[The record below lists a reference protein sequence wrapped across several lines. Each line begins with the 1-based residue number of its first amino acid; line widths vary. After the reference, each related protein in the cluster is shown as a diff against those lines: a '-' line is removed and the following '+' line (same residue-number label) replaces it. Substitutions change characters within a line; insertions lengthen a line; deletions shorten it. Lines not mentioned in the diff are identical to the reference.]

1 MIRRARA
8 QQCTRARLLMKP
20 VSSKAEIATDQWRHQ
35 VLEVALSITS
45 VLMPVLLLVLVISRR
60 GQPFDQSLGVFI
72 ALVAMLVGLRFL
84 PRRGFQ
90 LRAALLIGVLQLAG
104 VVAVASSGLLPG
116 SGMASLVSIVLTGI
130 FFGRRTLVLAM
141 LVMPTAYVVV
151 GMLVTSGQHVIR
163 TQDAD
168 PAVLSHWLRV
178 AAVIGLLSVIL
189 GAAVDYVV
197 RQVET
202 GYRTAIA
209 SAGELRTAYDQ
220 LGMLHRR
227 LELVKEEERSA
238 LARELHDEMGQTMT
252 VLKLHMQLIFRGSG
266 APTPQQQTELLELVD
281 RLIALVRKITFGLRP
296 TLLDELG
303 LEPALTAFIDNQ
315 ARTDGGLAI
324 KLEVQGI
331 TDRLPSEIEH
341 ACFRLVQEA
350 ITNTARHASAKS
362 AAVRVRRE
370 QSRLHITVTDDG
382 VGFSSDDAA
391 KKAARGHLGIVGM
404 RERVRLLGG
413 EMTLT
418 AAASGE
424 PSGTRLEVTLPTT
437 PPTVP

>member
-1 MIRRARA
+1 
-8 QQCTRARLLMKP
+8 MKP
-20 VSSKAEIATDQWRHQ
+20 ESSNVEIATDQWRHQ

-45 VLMPVLLLVLVISRR
+45 VLMPVLLLTLVISRR
-60 GQPFDQSLGVFI
+60 GEPFDQSLGAFI
-72 ALVAMLVGLRFL
+72 GLVAMLVSLRFL
-84 PRRGFQ
+84 PRRGFR

-116 SGMASLVSIVLTGI
+116 SGMASLVAIVLTGI

-141 LVMPTAYVVV
+141 LVMPIAYIVV
-151 GMLVTSGQHVIR
+151 GVLVTSGQHVIR

-168 PAVLSHWLRV
+168 PTVLGHWLRV
-178 AAVIGLLSVIL
+178 AAVIGLLSAIL

-209 SAGELRTAYDQ
+209 SATELRTAYDQ

-227 LELVKEEERSA
+227 LELVKEEERSS
-238 LARELHDEMGQTMT
+238 LARELHDEMGQTLT

-266 APTPQQQTELLELVD
+266 SPTPHQQTELLELVD

-303 LEPALTAFIDNQ
+303 LEPALTAFIDNH

-331 TDRLPSEIEH
+331 TERLPTEIEH

-350 ITNTARHASAKS
+350 IMNTARHARAKS
-362 AAVRVRRE
+362 SIVRVRRD

-382 VGFSSDDAA
+382 IGFSADDAA
-391 KKAARGHLGIVGM
+391 KKAARGHLGVVGM

-418 AAASGE
+418 AAASSA
-424 PSGTRLEVTLPTT
+424 PFGTRLEITLPTT
-437 PPTVP
+437 PPTAP